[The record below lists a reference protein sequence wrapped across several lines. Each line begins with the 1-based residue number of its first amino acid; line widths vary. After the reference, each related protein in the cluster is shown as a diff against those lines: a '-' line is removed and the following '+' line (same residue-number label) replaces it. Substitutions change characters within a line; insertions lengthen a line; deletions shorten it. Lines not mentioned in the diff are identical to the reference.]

1 MSTSFIKT
9 LLLTSGL
16 LALSGNVWAQNI
28 EMRYSN
34 LFGKL
39 KHNVAESHPDVNIA
53 LYLINQ
59 QTGETCTVR
68 KGWMQKEEHYE
79 ELVIPADN
87 ALIVPIDNNLRQ
99 ANPDVTFVIDDG
111 ITCDV
116 SMQVIVSKPLGLA
129 INKAALDSL
138 LPQMDILLN
147 DLGGMFSSWFMP
159 EVSGVVMH
167 FAHTE
172 TGVITVSDDTVIP
185 IEAGKA
191 IVKVRQL
198 PENTVLTLPSPA
210 IRITPWLESSPQ

>member
-1 MSTSFIKT
+1 MSTSFFKS
-9 LLLTSGL
+9 LLLSFCL
-16 LALSGNVWAQNI
+16 LAISGHVWAQNI

-34 LFGKL
+34 LFSKL
-39 KHNVAESHPDVNIA
+39 KHNIAESHPDVSIA

-59 QTGETCTVR
+59 KTGETCTVH

-79 ELVIPADN
+79 ELVIPTDN
-87 ALIVPIDNNLRQ
+87 ALTIPLDNHLRQ

-116 SMQVIVSKPLGLA
+116 SMQVIANSSFGKT
-129 INKAALDSL
+129 IMKADLESL
-138 LPQMDILLN
+138 LPQMDTLLN

-167 FAHTE
+167 FATE
-172 TGVITVSDDTVIP
+172 QTGMITVSNDTIIP
-185 IEAGKA
+185 IEKGKA
-191 IVKVRQL
+191 IVNVKQL

-210 IRITPWLESSPQ
+210 IRITPWLESTSN